1 MTFDPFGDRDTRGY
15 LRNRLG
21 TSDPTLIAQL
31 EAHSFAAN
39 VLPALHALKAAPSVD
54 YDQMLDTHRRLFGS
68 VYPWAGQDRA
78 TLAPNI
84 AISKAGVSDLFAH
97 PADVRR
103 AAEYGLGMG
112 LDARH
117 MRTKPGEVFGA
128 LAYAHPFLDANGRTI
143 MVVHADL
150 TRRAG
155 FHIDWSQI
163 AKPEFLTALTTERR
177 KPGSALD
184 ALLLPHVQLGPM
196 PTERAA
202 ANLARNSAL
211 NRLGS
216 SPSP

>member
-21 TSDPTLIAQL
+21 TNDTALIARL
-31 EAHSFAAN
+31 EAHSFKAT
-39 VLPALHALKAAPSVD
+39 VLEALARLEAAPTIG
-54 YDQMLDTHRRLFGS
+54 YDEVLDTHRRLFIS

-84 AISKAGVSDLFAH
+84 AIAKGGMSDLFAH

-103 AAEYGLGMG
+103 ATVYALGMG
-112 LDARH
+112 LDTAR

-128 LAYAHPFLDANGRTI
+128 LAYAHPFLDNNGRTL
-143 MVVHADL
+143 MTVHADL

-155 FHIDWSQI
+155 FHIDWTEI
-163 AKPEFLTALTTERR
+163 GKTEFLAALTAELRQ
-177 KPGSALD
+177 PGAALD
-184 ALLLPHVQLGPM
+184 ALLLPHVRLGPV
-196 PTERAA
+196 TTDRAA
-202 ANLARNSAL
+202 SAL
-211 NRLGS
+211 ERNPGLNRSGP